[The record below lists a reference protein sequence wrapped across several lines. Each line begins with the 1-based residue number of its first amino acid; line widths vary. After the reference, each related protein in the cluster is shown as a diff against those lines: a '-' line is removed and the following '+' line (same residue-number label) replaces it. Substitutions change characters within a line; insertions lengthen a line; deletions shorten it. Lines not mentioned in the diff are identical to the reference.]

1 MAIFQSLAFE
11 IVILL
16 PKDQRDLIR
25 TYERSMNDFTKEW
38 RKLKRSGTTQLD
50 PEVRGQKLDL
60 LRGAKDDLAGILDSL
75 QNREISLNDH
85 YAIVRDLVANL

>member
-16 PKDQRDLIR
+16 PKDQRNLIR

-50 PEVRGQKLDL
+50 PEVKKQKLDL

-75 QNREISLNDH
+75 QNREIYLNDH

>member
-16 PKDQRDLIR
+16 PKDQRNLIR

-50 PEVRGQKLDL
+50 PEVREQKLDL

-75 QNREISLNDH
+75 QNREIYLNDH